1 MKKKT
6 SLKLKVDDLLIA
18 RRTLKKNGNFINFL
32 QNYRTKK
39 RKIINNPMGDFYKE
53 FFKNH
58 KNPQYYRLNKSLTF
72 NIMKKNEFFLN

>member
-1 MKKKT
+1 
-6 SLKLKVDDLLIA
+6 
-18 RRTLKKNGNFINFL
+18 
-32 QNYRTKK
+32 
-39 RKIINNPMGDFYKE
+39 MGDFYKE